1 MCSSSYA
8 SRDPATHF
16 LSEPVC
22 ISNTACSAQ
31 ELGCDVVLVRDAIA
45 TRDIPSADGKSR
57 IPAAQVMEVVCAEL
71 ADAVAT
77 IIWSKEIMA

>member
-8 SRDPATHF
+8 TRHPAAHF
-16 LSEPVC
+16 LSEPVR
-22 ISNTACSAQ
+22 ISNTAYSAQ
-31 ELGCDVVLVRDAIA
+31 ELGYYVVLVRDAIA
-45 TRDIPSADGKSR
+45 MRDIPSADGKSR

-77 IIWSKEIMA
+77 VIWSKEIMA